1 MVKNLTLVLATLFFS
16 PLSTNSTCV
25 TTCLYISCMILCMH
39 LYGYNVL
46 ASKLLVVQVIITTFD
61 DLEIVC
67 MLLLCLCILMLLLYF
82 LIINV
87 MFNSAPKERSKV
99 TSLKALIIGMLEK
112 YDIPVSSTWLEI
124 PLVSTPLATDFPA
137 W

>member
-1 MVKNLTLVLATLFFS
+1 
-16 PLSTNSTCV
+16 
-25 TTCLYISCMILCMH
+25 MILCMH

-46 ASKLLVVQVIITTFD
+46 ASKLLVVQVIMTTFD

-67 MLLLCLCILMLLLYF
+67 MLLLCLCIIMLLLYF

-99 TSLKALIIGMLEK
+99 TSLKALIIGM
-112 YDIPVSSTWLEI
+112 
-124 PLVSTPLATDFPA
+124 
-137 W
+137 